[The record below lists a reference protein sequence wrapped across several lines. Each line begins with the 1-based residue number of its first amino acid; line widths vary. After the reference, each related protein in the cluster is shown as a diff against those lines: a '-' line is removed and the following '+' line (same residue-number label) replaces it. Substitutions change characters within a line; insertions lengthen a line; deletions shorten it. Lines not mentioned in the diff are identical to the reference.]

1 MPKKNISLMIVA
13 GFLAAALMLATVP
26 VQAQQGYYYQTREG
40 EHAYFERYY
49 EREPSSA
56 WMMLD
61 MVAARPVGVV
71 TTVAG
76 IGLFAG
82 TLPLS
87 LATGTTGDAARGFI
101 ERPARWTFQ
110 RRLGRSGFDQHYWLP

>member
-1 MPKKNISLMIVA
+1 MPKKNISLMMVA
-13 GFLAAALMLATVP
+13 GFLAAALLLATAP
-26 VQAQQGYYYQTREG
+26 VQAQQYYYQPR

-49 EREPSSA
+49 DRESSSA

-87 LATGTTGDAARGFI
+87 LATGTSGDAARGFI
-101 ERPARWTFQ
+101 EQPARWTFQ
-110 RRLGRSGFDQHYWLP
+110 RRLGRPGFDQHYFLP